1 MIIPLGVLNKYLRL
15 KRGKVKKKLNIW
27 YIFLKAIQDMDQGP
41 TSNESGNKPPTEKR
55 DGKKW
60 ITTFEIKE
68 GFLRITLKDL
78 RRFGWQ

>member
-1 MIIPLGVLNKYLRL
+1 
-15 KRGKVKKKLNIW
+15 
-27 YIFLKAIQDMDQGP
+27 MDQGP

-68 GFLRITLKDL
+68 GFLRIALKDL